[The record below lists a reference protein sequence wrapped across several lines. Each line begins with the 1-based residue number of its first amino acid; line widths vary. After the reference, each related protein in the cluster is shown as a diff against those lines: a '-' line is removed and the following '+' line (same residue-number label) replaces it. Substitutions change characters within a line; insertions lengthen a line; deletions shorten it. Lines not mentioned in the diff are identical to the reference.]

1 VKEDAMKFE
10 EMDATAPL
18 AKQLQDPYGGSVVL
32 INKFTVAL
40 EDRDALVAAWA
51 NDAAYFKQQPGFISA
66 QLHRG
71 IGESPVFLNYAV
83 WESVEAFK
91 AAFGRPE
98 FRRRL
103 AQYPD
108 SVVASPHLFEK
119 VAVRTASQ
127 WPWSLTSIRP
137 VPACQ
142 TPAVRSELAVKMYCP
157 SGENSASLTRSSW
170 PVKVTSV

>member
-1 VKEDAMKFE
+1 MKFE

-18 AKQLQDPYGGSVVL
+18 AKQLQEPYGGSVVL

-51 NDAAYFKQQPGFISA
+51 DDAAYFKQQPGFISA

-83 WESVEAFK
+83 WESVEAFRT
-91 AAFGRPE
+91 AFGRPE
-98 FRRRL
+98 FRSRL

-119 VAVRTASQ
+119 VAVPGICVA
-127 WPWSLTSIRP
+127 
-137 VPACQ
+137 
-142 TPAVRSELAVKMYCP
+142 
-157 SGENSASLTRSSW
+157 
-170 PVKVTSV
+170 